1 MAGATPSRQE
11 NRTTGEHLFS
21 FLDPALSLASDG
33 YFTAAPANAEI
44 KTILLFSGSPV
55 SKPRRSS
62 LDLVLISR

>member
-21 FLDPALSLASDG
+21 VLDPALSLASDG

-44 KTILLFSGSPV
+44 KTILLFGSPV